1 MSVNLV
7 QPSEKQLSVAVIQP
21 IDKIIINLCQ
31 LMCFPSFLQFIT
43 PYVTV
48 HQNVDFNESCSI
60 KIYDV
65 DYMVFLKFLHQCCTI
80 IQNKESANNIDLKVS
95 LDQTEI
101 KLTYGT
107 NDDNFLFTISNE
119 ICKYTFDS
127 RTIPNLFSAVSKL
140 IFKTLGY
147 SHNINYVVDTFVQ
160 LAPASLLIKPTYKAC
175 FAIFENIEAIQID
188 YFLLFDIINRH
199 KSILLYVK
207 RLQQLQDE

>member
-31 LMCFPSFLQFIT
+31 LMCFPGFLQFIT

-48 HQNVDFNESCSI
+48 YQNVDFNDSCSI

-65 DYMVFLKFLHQCCTI
+65 DYITFLKFLHQCCTI
-80 IQNKESANNIDLKVS
+80 IQNKESADNINLKVS
-95 LDQTEI
+95 LDRTEL
-101 KLTYGT
+101 KLSY
-107 NDDNFLFTISNE
+107 DAKSDNFTFTIATETCNYS
-119 ICKYTFDS
+119 FDS

-160 LAPASLLIKPTYKAC
+160 LAPTPLLMKPNYRACYK
-175 FAIFENIEAIQID
+175 IFEDIEAIQID